1 MILNVNHKIDKGEE
15 ILRKLALI
23 LTFCIIFTANSY
35 AQMPYID
42 EVRALGAVAGQGLA
56 CGAAKYN
63 TFEMLARA
71 ILISKAPTDDMQ
83 AKGMYAY
90 NEEKANAYFSKQ
102 MDGFYEC
109 ELINRRFNAQDIF
122 KATLYADGTIKMP
135 DGNIVT
141 PRKPYDASLIYDKKN
156 NESTKAQAIYS
167 GNKAETPKDLRIE
180 DSSEILG
187 ASQAGSFIP
196 AYTPPE
202 DNRVRPVEDLPESTV
217 GHIRRSYH

>member
-109 ELINRRFNAQDIF
+109 ELINRRFNA
-122 KATLYADGTIKMP
+122 Y
-135 DGNIVT
+135 
-141 PRKPYDASLIYDKKN
+141 LIQKIQ
-156 NESTKAQAIYS
+156 E
-167 GNKAETPKDLRIE
+167 AEN
-180 DSSEILG
+180 S
-187 ASQAGSFIP
+187 
-196 AYTPPE
+196 
-202 DNRVRPVEDLPESTV
+202 
-217 GHIRRSYH
+217 RSYMYAKIFSSLFSYYKSNILP